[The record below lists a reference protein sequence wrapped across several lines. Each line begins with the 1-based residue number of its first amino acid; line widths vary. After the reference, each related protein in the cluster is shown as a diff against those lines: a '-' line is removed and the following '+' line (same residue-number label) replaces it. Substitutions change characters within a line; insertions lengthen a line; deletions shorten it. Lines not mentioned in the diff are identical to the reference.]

1 MGSRAFSHDSI
12 FIPDGRTE
20 SEQAIQAMSQENVL
34 GKVKTLQVRNCKWE
48 KYLKCGGKWS
58 LELQNVLSVNK
69 GGLLSGPGG
78 LFFSCVNYLAK
89 SCVNSLDNLQEVWVL
104 VLKGTAVMLQA
115 WNCMGVCILWNSYEL
130 NSWDWRL
137 LILMPCLQMWWGKK
151 KKWAQVTANGLQSEN
166 SLQSSFQYHFVLTTF
181 LSQSFSPCSLGS
193 TYKRQIHAT
202 LHSKKYTGNYI
213 PNSVGYLLWKSF
225 TWPAFP
231 SFPELYPISALPKFL
246 LYLLCISGRFKA
258 YAYLC
263 AYLDLERAVLEEHI
277 SVYCW
282 ELLACSVQCW

>member
-58 LELQNVLSVNK
+58 LELQNILSVNK

-151 KKWAQVTANGLQSEN
+151 KSGLRRQQMAYRVRILCKAHFSIILYLLHFFHNLFLPVLWA
-166 SLQSSFQYHFVLTTF
+166 VLTKGRYMQ
-181 LSQSFSPCSLGS
+181 LSTVRS
-193 TYKRQIHAT
+193 TPVI
-202 LHSKKYTGNYI
+202 I
-213 PNSVGYLLWKSF
+213 
-225 TWPAFP
+225 
-231 SFPELYPISALPKFL
+231 YPIQMGICFERALHDLLSLPFQSCIPFL
-246 LYLLCISGRFKA
+246 LYLSFCFTFCV
-258 YAYLC
+258 YL
-263 AYLDLERAVLEEHI
+263 
-277 SVYCW
+277 
-282 ELLACSVQCW
+282 